1 MASSFL
7 HKVDIPFKK
16 ATFALGCFWAPDSIY
31 GVVKG
36 VLRTRVGY
44 TGGTKAAPTYR
55 DLGDHTE
62 AIDID
67 FDPNTVTYE
76 KLLKIFWAS
85 HNPTSA
91 SSKQYSSFIYYHD
104 DEQKDLATK
113 TLKAEEAKSKK
124 TVLTKIMPAT
134 EFFVAEDYHQKY
146 RLQQH
151 REMSK
156 LLGLSSTE
164 ELVNSHIAARL
175 NGYIVGRAGVKQFDE
190 ESAALGIDENLA
202 KEIRRLIQKNEG
214 NGPSC

>member
-1 MASSFL
+1 MGGNFL
-7 HKVDIPFKK
+7 HKVNIPFKK

-44 TGGTKAAPTYR
+44 TGGTKVNPTYR
-55 DLGDHTE
+55 SLGDHTE

-67 FDPNTVTYE
+67 FDPNQVSYD
-76 KLLKIFWAS
+76 KLLEVFWAS

-104 DEQKDLATK
+104 DEQKAKATA

-124 TVLTKIMPAT
+124 TVLTKIIPAT
-134 EFFVAEDYHQKY
+134 QFYDAEDYHQKY

-151 REMSK
+151 HELTK
-156 LLGLSSTE
+156 LLGLKTTE
-164 ELVNSHIAARL
+164 DLVSSHIAARL
-175 NGYIVGRAGVKQFDE
+175 NGYVVGRASVKQFDTE
-190 ESAALGIDENLA
+190 VAELGIDENLA
-202 KEIRRLIQKNEG
+202 KEIRKLIQRHEG
-214 NGPSC
+214 QGPFC